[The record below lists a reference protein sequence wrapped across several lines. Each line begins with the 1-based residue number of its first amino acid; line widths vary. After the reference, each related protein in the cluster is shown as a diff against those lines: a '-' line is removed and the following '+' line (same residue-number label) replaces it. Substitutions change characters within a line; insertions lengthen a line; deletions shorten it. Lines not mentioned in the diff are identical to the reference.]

1 MKESF
6 EELLEKELQSKNN
19 GWNDDTY
26 RNKRLNSA
34 NIREIFAVSHE
45 VNLKRDENGKPIVGS
60 GRLITNEEKKMV
72 FDYIMDNDYPL
83 TRGVYNIVL
92 NAYVNGDLDLIQKHS
107 PKL

>member
-1 MKESF
+1 
-6 EELLEKELQSKNN
+6 
-19 GWNDDTY
+19 
-26 RNKRLNSA
+26 
-34 NIREIFAVSHE
+34 
-45 VNLKRDENGKPIVGS
+45 
-60 GRLITNEEKKMV
+60 MV